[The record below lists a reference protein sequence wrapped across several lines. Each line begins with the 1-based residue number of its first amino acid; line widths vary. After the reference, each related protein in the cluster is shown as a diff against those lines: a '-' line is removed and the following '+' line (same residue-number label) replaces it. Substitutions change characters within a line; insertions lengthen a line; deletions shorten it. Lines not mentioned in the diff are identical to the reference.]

1 MSSFKTRLRNT
12 VIGFGL
18 LFVLLFIARLIYG
31 YVYYPENEI
40 IYRDSSNGSVAQ
52 SVRSMDNLMVN
63 VASSRYEY
71 KKADAAQTQAPTTVQ
86 VDQKYEKT
94 ANMSASST
102 AFGEDEASIKAAIEK
117 ENGII
122 QYQQKSGN
130 EGSRKL
136 SLQIGIPPLV
146 FDDFVAYLQAN
157 YKINSISIVKT
168 DKTNEYRELNAK
180 RATLNNTRQSLM
192 ELKAKGGKIE
202 EYISLENR
210 ILEIDG
216 QLQALG
222 VQLGSFDAE
231 NEFCTVKLD
240 LTESRVREV
249 SFTSR
254 LRTAFS
260 WAIEQYFMF
269 VGLLL
274 LTAAAS
280 FFVLKIVDWLKG
292 KM

>member
-1 MSSFKTRLRNT
+1 MRPFKTRLRNT

-18 LFVLLFIARLIYG
+18 LFLLLVIARLIYG

-40 IYRDSSNGSVAQ
+40 TYYDGSNGSVAQ
-52 SVRSMDNLMVN
+52 SVSRMDNLMVN
-63 VASSRYEY
+63 VASSSYEY
-71 KKADAAQTQAPTTVQ
+71 KKADVSQAQAPTTVQ

-94 ANMSASST
+94 ANISASST
-102 AFGEDEASIKAAIEK
+102 AFSEDEASIKAAIEK

-136 SLQIGIPPLV
+136 SLQIGIPPTA
-146 FDDFVAYLQAN
+146 FDGFVAHLQAN

-180 RATLNNTRQSLM
+180 RLTLSNTRQSLM

-240 LTESRVREV
+240 LTERRVREV

-254 LRTAFS
+254 LRTAFT

-269 VGLLL
+269 IGMLL
-274 LTAAAS
+274 LTTAAA
-280 FFVLKIVDWLKG
+280 FFSLKIWDWVKE

>member
-1 MSSFKTRLRNT
+1 MRPFKTRLRNT

-18 LFVLLFIARLIYG
+18 IFLLLVIVRLIYG

-40 IYRDSSNGSVAQ
+40 TYYDGSNGSVAQ
-52 SVRSMDNLMVN
+52 SVRDMDNLTVN

-71 KKADAAQTQAPTTVQ
+71 KKADVAQAATTIQ

-94 ANMSASST
+94 ANMRASST
-102 AFGEDEASIKAAIEK
+102 AFSEDEASIKAAIEK

-136 SLQIGIPPLV
+136 SLQIGIPPLA
-146 FDDFVAYLQAN
+146 FDAFVAYLQAN
-157 YKINSISIVKT
+157 YKINSINIVKT

-180 RATLNNTRQSLM
+180 RATLSNTRQSLM

-254 LRTAFS
+254 LRTAFT
-260 WAIEQYFMF
+260 WAIEQYFIF
-269 VGLLL
+269 VGMLL
-274 LTAAAS
+274 LTMAAA
-280 FFVLKIVDWLKG
+280 FFLLKIWDWVKE